1 MTSLI
6 SCFFRLG
13 LLVCILV
20 AYVYQVERVHPVYF
34 FGQFQ
39 DDSIYFSTAKALA
52 NGQSYTLIS
61 FPGSPPE
68 TKYPIVYPW
77 LLSFVWK
84 MNPNFPG
91 NLIPAIHLTEFFGGW
106 SLLAGFF
113 LLRRLPGVGD
123 PAGLCLTAVLAIQ
136 PVFVRASGLVMSD
149 IPFMACMLT
158 VLALC
163 VYACET
169 QRGAG
174 VYALIGLLAGV
185 SVGIRTVGIALVLGV
200 CCTFL
205 LKRSFRPAV
214 IIMAAAALAIVLVTV
229 PASHSGEAGLGF
241 GDPSEPGWNQ
251 VAAYYTSYSQF
262 QWGMGVPSLA
272 AFGQMVLLNLFA
284 IAASP
289 GPILVGAFGGAFGKA
304 VFFASMLLA
313 VPLWIGL
320 GRKSRNSDWRVVI
333 FTMFFY
339 CCVILVWP
347 YPQPE
352 RFLLPFLPVLL
363 AGLWCELRRI
373 GTLAITKVREPG
385 APSQRFFP
393 LTVPATAAAI
403 FFFFLLAL
411 GVWNSVVVDPRAR
424 RAGSA
429 SLAATLTQREQA
441 YQWIREHTEPGERV
455 GAWQDAVLYLYTG
468 RQSLR
473 PVAILP
479 QAIYH
484 YDQASLEK
492 DLAHICDAP
501 RHAQVRYWL
510 TAPDDFR
517 LESHRKE
524 LAARMAQV
532 AGVLPMVYRSQDGSV
547 QILNA
552 DCLNRLFTP
561 ECRKALPVL
570 FPQLA
575 ALPK

>member
-1 MTSLI
+1 M
-6 SCFFRLG
+6 
-13 LLVCILV
+13 
-20 AYVYQVERVHPVYF
+20 HPEFF

-52 NGQSYTLIS
+52 DGQGYTLIS
-61 FPGSPPE
+61 FPGNPPE

-84 MNPNFPG
+84 MNPNFPD
-91 NLIPAIHLTEFFGGW
+91 NLISAIRLTEFFGAW
-106 SLLAGFF
+106 SLLAGFL
-113 LLRRLPGVGD
+113 LLRMLPGVGD
-123 PAGLCLTAVLAIQ
+123 PAALWLTAALALQ
-136 PVFVRASGLVMSD
+136 PVFVRAGGLVMSD

-163 VYACET
+163 VYASER

-200 CCTFL
+200 SCTFL
-205 LKRSFRPAV
+205 LKRSFRPA
-214 IIMAAAALAIVLVTV
+214 IIIAGTAALSILLVMI
-229 PASHSGEAGLGF
+229 PASPSRAELGF
-241 GDPSEPGWNQ
+241 GNPSEPGWNQ
-251 VAAYYTSYSQF
+251 VAAYYTSYTRF
-262 QWGMGVPSLA
+262 HWGMGVPSLA

-289 GPILVGAFGGAFGKA
+289 GPILVGTFGGAFGKA

-320 GRKSRNSDWRVVI
+320 GRKSRNSDWRVAI

-352 RFLLPFLPVLL
+352 RFLLPFLPILL

-373 GTLAITKVREPG
+373 GTLTMTRVRETG
-385 APSQRFFP
+385 APSQRLSP
-393 LTVPATAAAI
+393 LPVPATVAAV

-411 GVWNSVVVDPRAR
+411 GLWNSVVVDPRAR

-455 GAWQDAVLYLYTG
+455 GAWQDAVLYLYTA

-479 QAIYH
+479 QAIYR
-484 YDQASLEK
+484 YDQASLKK

-517 LESHRKE
+517 LESHREE

-532 AGVLPMVYRSQDGSV
+532 ASVLPMVYRSQDGSV
-547 QILNA
+547 QIFNA
-552 DCLNRLFTP
+552 ACLNRLFTP
-561 ECRKALPVL
+561 ECGKALPVL
-570 FPQLA
+570 FPE
-575 ALPK
+575 LPAPPK